1 MKTDKVNKKK
11 IKVDLYLKGTKG
23 NRSLIVK
30 DKKGVEYNVYT
41 IGWGIP
47 VSLVIETEKETK
59 ADEKR
64 EKDRLHKEVIEIR
77 RKNEEEENNKL
88 SNKIRRKL
96 HL

>member
-47 VSLVIETEKETK
+47 VSLVIETEKETI
-59 ADEKR
+59 DW
-64 EKDRLHKEVIEIR
+64 IM
-77 RKNEEEENNKL
+77 L
-88 SNKIRRKL
+88 SVFNFIFKTTFLIFY
-96 HL
+96 